1 MLLFALAYLGGVLTI
16 ASPCILPV
24 LPFVFARADQPFL
37 RRGLPMLLGM
47 GLTFAV
53 VATLAA
59 VGGGWAV
66 QANEYGRYVAI
77 ALLALF
83 GVTLLFP
90 ELSDRLTRPLVAL
103 GGRLSESAD
112 RNESGSVWPSLLLGI
127 ATGLLWAPCAG
138 PVLGLILTGA
148 ALQGANVQT
157 TFLLLAYAAGAAT
170 SLALALLIGG
180 RVFTA
185 MKRSLGAGEWVRRG
199 LGAAVLV
206 AVVAIFFGVD
216 TGFLTQISLANTA
229 SLEQSLVDRIHP
241 ASAKV
246 AAAEPSSSVVM
257 PEGGGAMMSANPSMM
272 MSANAPTMAMTGKPG
287 AEPSSSVVMPE
298 GGGAMMSANPSMMM
312 SANAPTMAMN
322 GAPTAAMKAAEAPA
336 SKALPVEGSLPS
348 LAGAVEWLNS
358 PPLTPDELKGKVVL
372 VDFWTYSCI
381 NCLRSIPYV
390 RAWADKYKD
399 QGLVVIGVHAPEFAF
414 EKNIGNVKQA
424 VAKLRIDYPV
434 AIDNDYAI
442 WRAFSNEY
450 WPADYFIDANGKI
463 RHHFFGEGDYAESEK
478 VIQQLLAEAGKGVS
492 SADIVSVNATGAEAA
507 SDAADVQSPET
518 YIGFARSENFASP
531 GGAVGDKPH
540 DYATGDLSHLND
552 WGLSGDWTVGGQS
565 ATLNKTDGAIAFR
578 FHARD
583 LHLVLGPSADGK
595 PVRFRVTIDGAA
607 PGESHGA
614 DVDANGEGMVTDH
627 RLYQLVRQSG
637 SIMDHTFSIQFLDPD
652 VQAYAF
658 TFG

>member
-1 MLLFALAYLGGVLTI
+1 MLLFALAYIGGVLTI

-66 QANEYGRYVAI
+66 QANEYGRFVAI

-112 RNESGSVWPSLLLGI
+112 RNENAGSVWPSLLLGI

-206 AVVAIFFGVD
+206 AVVAIFFGAD

-229 SLEQSLVDRIHP
+229 SLEQGLVDRIHP
-241 ASAKV
+241 ASGKV
-246 AAAEPSSSVVM
+246 TAEPSSSVVM

-272 MSANAPTMAMTGKPG
+272 
-287 AEPSSSVVMPE
+287 
-298 GGGAMMSANPSMMM
+298 

-322 GAPTAAMKAAEAPA
+322 GNPAAMMKAAEAPA

-358 PPLTPDELKGKVVL
+358 PPLTPEQLKGKVVL

-434 AIDNDYAI
+434 AVDNDYAI
-442 WRAFSNEY
+442 WRAFNNEY
-450 WPADYFIDANGKI
+450 WPADYFIDAKGQI

-478 VIQQLLAEAGKGVS
+478 VIQQLLAEAGKGNLPVEM
-492 SADIVSVNATGAEAA
+492 VSVSATGAEAA
-507 SDAADVQSPET
+507 SDAADVKSPET

-531 GGAVGDKPH
+531 GGAVGDTPH
-540 DYATGDLSHLND
+540 VYATGDLKPLNN
-552 WGLSGDWTVGGQS
+552 WGLSGDWTIGGQS

-583 LHLVLGPSADGK
+583 LHLVLGPGADGK

-614 DVDANGEGMVTDH
+614 DINADGEGMVTDH

-637 SIMDHTFSIQFLDPD
+637 PIMDHTFSIQFLDPD